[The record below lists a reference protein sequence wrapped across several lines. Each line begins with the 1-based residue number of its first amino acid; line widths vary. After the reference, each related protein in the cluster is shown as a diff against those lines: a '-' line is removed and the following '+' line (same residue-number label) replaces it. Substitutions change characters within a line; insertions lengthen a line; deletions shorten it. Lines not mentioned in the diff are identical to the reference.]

1 MAQHDYVIA
10 NQSGSAFRADLNNA
24 LSATV
29 TGNSG
34 SSAPSTTY
42 AYMIWNDTTSNQR
55 KIRNSANNAWI
66 VLSTLSGGNVFD
78 DDVTFNGA
86 SYNLVWDKSDNALEF
101 ADNAKCT
108 FGAGPDLSIFHD
120 ADSSYIE
127 HTTSG
132 TDLIIDAKSPGDD
145 LILRAAD
152 DVEIRVQGNEDAIK
166 CKGDGAVE
174 LYYDGS
180 KKIET
185 ITSGVRIS
193 SGDLEL
199 LDNTGSTG
207 RLLLGNGADLQLYHT
222 GSASYIKDAGTGDF
236 NIISNTIQ
244 FSNAANDEFLA
255 RFVENGAVE
264 LYYDGSKKIETFGS
278 GATLTGQL
286 YVNFDASQVSG
297 ANFKNANNTGT
308 VIYFSRADGTVTGS
322 ISQPTTTSTSFNTS
336 SDYRLKENEVAISD
350 GITRL
355 KTLKPYKFNFKVDPD
370 TTVDGF
376 FAHEVTPAVPEAI
389 TGEKDA
395 PIDEKGEGY
404 QQIDY
409 GKLVP
414 LLTAALQEAIAK
426 IETLETKV
434 ATLEAK

>member
-108 FGAGPDLSIFHD
+108 FGNGDLEIYHD
-120 ADSSYIE
+120 GTNNLILGSPTVLIKNKANSESYI
-127 HTTSG
+127 
-132 TDLIIDAKSPGDD
+132 
-145 LILRAAD
+145 RC
-152 DVEIRVQGNEDAIK
+152 NENAE
-166 CKGDGAVE
+166 VS
-174 LYYDGS
+174 LFHDGS
-180 KKIET
+180 KKFET
-185 ITSGVRIS
+185 WTSGARLPADNSVLAIGAGDDLRFWHNATNSIIRNDTGNLYLRNAGDYYLQVNGGSNENAIVAGTNGAVKLYYDNSKKFSTYSAGVLLGDIDS
-193 SGDLEL
+193 SST
-199 LDNTGSTG
+199 TGSG
-207 RLLLGNGADLQLYHT
+207 IVGNSSQFVH
-222 GSASYIKDAGTGDF
+222 KHPGTGDHDF
-236 NIISNTIQ
+236 N
-244 FSNAANDEFLA
+244 EFF
-255 RFVENGAVE
+255 RGT
-264 LYYDGSKKIETFGS
+264 DGSQARVGYIRTNGS
-278 GATLTGQL
+278 
-286 YVNFDASQVSG
+286 S
-297 ANFKNANNTGT
+297 
-308 VIYFSRADGTVTGS
+308 
-322 ISQPTTTSTSFNTS
+322 TTYSTS
-336 SDYRLKENEVAISD
+336 SDYRLKENEVVISD

-355 KTLKPYKFNFKVDPD
+355 KTLKPYRFNFKVDPD

-389 TGEKDA
+389 TGEKDGTEMQG
-395 PIDEKGEGY
+395 ID
-404 QQIDY
+404 QS
-409 GKLVP
+409 KLVP
-414 LLTAALQEAIAK
+414 LLTAALQEAITK

-434 ATLEAK
+434 AALEAK